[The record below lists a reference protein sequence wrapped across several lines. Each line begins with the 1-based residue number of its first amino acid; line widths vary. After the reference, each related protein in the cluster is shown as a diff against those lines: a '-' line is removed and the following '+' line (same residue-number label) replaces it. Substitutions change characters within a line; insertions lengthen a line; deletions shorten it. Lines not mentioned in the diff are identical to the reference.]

1 MIGSAV
7 VVRLAFLLDQGLN
20 MGGILD
26 PIALV
31 VAARMAGQDLL
42 SIDDTHPVGISKHG
56 QRSPHMAVWQPSNRS
71 YRSGRRVSCQLRT
84 ATCST
89 TGYGLSGNFRR

>member
-1 MIGSAV
+1 
-7 VVRLAFLLDQGLN
+7 

-42 SIDDTHPVGISKHG
+42 SIDDTHPVGIRTVSD
-56 QRSPHMAVWQPSNRS
+56 
-71 YRSGRRVSCQLRT
+71 RRTWLCGT
-84 ATCST
+84 E
-89 TGYGLSGNFRR
+89 